1 MGQDPAM
8 PTKPTDVILLA
19 GQRDG
24 KPIYWVYDDYSF
36 QAYWGEDRI
45 TLPENPE
52 GINPYGKLP
61 FIYTPDSKYQV
72 MPIQD
77 SGLLKVVKTVPVI
90 LSDLNLAAMFQTFSI
105 LYGIDVDDEAI
116 KFAPN
121 AFWKFKSDPTSDKK
135 PELGQIKPQVDI
147 DQVIRLVEAELS
159 MWLGTKGIRP
169 GAVGQL
175 TAENFASGISKVI
188 DEMDT
193 YEARQRQV
201 VTFQNTEKNMWELI
215 LKTMHPYWVS
225 QGMIENV
232 GMFSPNAKIRTTFAV
247 QLSMQSR
254 GQLVKDLRE
263 EMAAGFITRK
273 KAIAKLNPEM
283 GEEDVDE
290 LMAEIDQERTIDV
303 STGPQANDAGSE
315 GGQEP
320 NTLAAN

>member
-1 MGQDPAM
+1 
-8 PTKPTDVILLA
+8 
-19 GQRDG
+19 
-24 KPIYWVYDDYSF
+24 
-36 QAYWGEDRI
+36 
-45 TLPENPE
+45 
-52 GINPYGKLP
+52 
-61 FIYTPDSKYQV
+61 
-72 MPIQD
+72 
-77 SGLLKVVKTVPVI
+77 
-90 LSDLNLAAMFQTFSI
+90 
-105 LYGIDVDDEAI
+105 
-116 KFAPN
+116 
-121 AFWKFKSDPTSDKK
+121 
-135 PELGQIKPQVDI
+135 
-147 DQVIRLVEAELS
+147 
-159 MWLGTKGIRP
+159 
-169 GAVGQL
+169 
-175 TAENFASGISKVI
+175 
-188 DEMDT
+188 
-193 YEARQRQV
+193 
-201 VTFQNTEKNMWELI
+201 MWELI